1 VWPREVR
8 STKRVEGAL
17 GKQEGSEKID
27 TVVVLVEE
35 AESFLELGNLVFA
48 ELVRHGD
55 GTERPRRRGKHAR
68 LRVRVNGAFAD
79 SALVR
84 ETGRQLGFIY
94 GGMEWNGPTI
104 DR

>member
-17 GKQEGSEKID
+17 GKREGSDKID

-55 GTERPRRRGKHAR
+55 GAERPRRRGKHAR

-79 SALVR
+79 CALVR
-84 ETGRQLGFIY
+84 ETGRQLGLIY
-94 GGMEWNGPTI
+94 GGME
-104 DR
+104 